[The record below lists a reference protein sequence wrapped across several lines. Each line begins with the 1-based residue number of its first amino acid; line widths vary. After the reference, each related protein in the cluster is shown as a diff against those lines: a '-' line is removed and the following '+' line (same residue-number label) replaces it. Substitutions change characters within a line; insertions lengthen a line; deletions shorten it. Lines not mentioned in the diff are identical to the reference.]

1 MILVPIPFYDRYIV
15 LNCSGKDT
23 VYLLSEFMLVFM
35 FNRIYFLIRSM
46 LNYGQFMNPYA
57 KKLCKS
63 YGFDN
68 SISFTIKSNLQ
79 LHPEKTAAN
88 IFVITVFLFAYII
101 RVFEMPR
108 FRLGDD
114 DVFDSYFNSV
124 WFTVITITTIGY
136 GDISPL
142 TQPGKLTTIILAFW
156 GALLMALLVLVL
168 STIFEPNEDEKIAIH
183 HIKFTKTA
191 ANTIYR
197 SMKFFIAKK
206 KAQMLK
212 LKKK

>member
-1 MILVPIPFYDRYIV
+1 
-15 LNCSGKDT
+15 
-23 VYLLSEFMLVFM
+23 
-35 FNRIYFLIRSM
+35 
-46 LNYGQFMNPYA
+46 
-57 KKLCKS
+57 
-63 YGFDN
+63 
-68 SISFTIKSNLQ
+68 
-79 LHPEKTAAN
+79 
-88 IFVITVFLFAYII
+88 
-101 RVFEMPR
+101 MPR

-197 SMKFFIAKK
+197 SMKFFIATK